1 VKLTPKSQWAWRVTT
16 APTSRLQR
24 RWGIIYIMLNAKLLL
39 NQNQFGWEEALDLSL
54 RLKHRLRH
62 TSRFSGSM
70 DLLFMRSAKRGL
82 LKTDM
87 LEIIT
92 TLNSL
97 KMSTSMLL
105 AKDILTMNM
114 PVNTLVDITRM
125 EPNTMA

>member
-1 VKLTPKSQWAWRVTT
+1 
-16 APTSRLQR
+16 
-24 RWGIIYIMLNAKLLL
+24 
-39 NQNQFGWEEALDLSL
+39 
-54 RLKHRLRH
+54 
-62 TSRFSGSM
+62 M